1 MPHAK
6 PLTPVIGAEISGIDL
21 RQPLSIDGVQW
32 LTDQLVR
39 YKVIFF
45 RDQDI
50 DPQQHLDFAR
60 EFGPLET

>member
-1 MPHAK
+1 MLHAMA
-6 PLTPVIGAEISGIDL
+6 LIPVIGAEISGIDL
-21 RQPLSIDGVQW
+21 RQPLSLDGVQW

-50 DPQQHLDFAR
+50 DPNNI
-60 EFGPLET
+60 

>member
-32 LTDQLVR
+32 LTEQLIR
-39 YKVIFF
+39 FKVIFF

-60 EFGPLET
+60 EFGH

>member
-6 PLTPVIGAEISGIDL
+6 PLTPVISAEISGIDL
-21 RQPLSIDGVQW
+21 RQPLSLDSVQW

-45 RDQDI
+45 CDQDI
-50 DPQQHLDFAR
+50 DSQQHRDFAR
-60 EFGPLET
+60 EFGP